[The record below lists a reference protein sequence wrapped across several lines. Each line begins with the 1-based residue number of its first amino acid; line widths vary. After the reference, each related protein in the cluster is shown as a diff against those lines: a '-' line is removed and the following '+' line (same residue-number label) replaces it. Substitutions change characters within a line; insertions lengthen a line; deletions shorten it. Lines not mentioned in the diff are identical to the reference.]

1 MQGIVLAEVYSDQ
14 VTMGASN
21 VMDLQCWAGKL
32 NMKVVEPFLVS
43 SFFRTHPL
51 PDSLRFSNTFNITYW
66 NGFCEKRHF
75 GSLISWKQFL
85 CQAPR
90 SLILVYI
97 KFQSYEVCH
106 RSGSDWTKMHGFR
119 VVKKVCI
126 DMSKTGGLM
135 TADFNSRIFGKFAPR
150 RVTVLFL
157 HSWNGI
163 RIRREQVISAQRL
176 LLNDNT
182 CGGILRNMYPSG
194 IHSMNWTELDGN
206 VALFPSNKVLK
217 HTEEYTRRYLH
228 NNNYIAVMV
237 RMEHFL
243 HGLKGDWHTDC
254 GTSINA
260 CVDKAISLWK
270 DMRRKSGL
278 HVTFLASDMGRY
290 GTQMQQVP
298 PKYVTKIFRTLIN
311 STLEEY
317 HTSFKTVTGKN
328 STERGYIS
336 VLQKTLAS
344 RAKCLLLLGGG
355 SFQAHTLH
363 LYKELHPA
371 QEQCYDIL
379 R

>member
-1 MQGIVLAEVYSDQ
+1 MLAEVYSDQ

-21 VMDLQCWAGKL
+21 VMDLQCWAGQL
-32 NMKVVEPFLVS
+32 NMKVVEPFLNK
-43 SFFRTHPL
+43 SFFRTGPF

-106 RSGSDWTKMHGFR
+106 VSGRNWTNMHGFT
-119 VVKKVCI
+119 VVKRACI
-126 DMSKTGGLM
+126 DMTTDVLT
-135 TADFNSRIFGKFAPR
+135 TADFNSQIFGKFAPHN
-150 RVTVLFL
+150 VTVLFL
-157 HSWNGI
+157 HSWKGI
-163 RIRREQVISAQRL
+163 RRGQEISMKRL
-176 LLNDNT
+176 VLNDT
-182 CGGILRNMYPSG
+182 ICGGILRNMYPSD
-194 IHSMNWTELDGN
+194 IRSINWTKLNEN
-206 VALFPSNKVLK
+206 VALFPSNKVLN

-243 HGLKGDWHTDC
+243 RGLRSDWHTDC

-260 CVDKAISLWK
+260 CVDKAISLWE

-290 GTQMQQVP
+290 GTQVQQVP
-298 PKYVTKIFRTLIN
+298 QKYVTKIFRTLIN

-317 HTSFKTVTGKN
+317 QTSFETVTGKN

-363 LYKELHPA
+363 LYKELHPV